1 MVTVPVGL
9 PLPPVRVVPEAE
21 TVKEGCE
28 KLPGWLV
35 EELEDR
41 V

>member
-1 MVTVPVGL
+1 VTVPVGL
-9 PLPPVRVVPEAE
+9 PLPPVSEEPDTE

-28 KLPGWLV
+28 KVPGWLV
-35 EELEDR
+35 EELEDK